1 MFRIYIECQP
11 GGFSDLYKSAIAP
24 RFNLFGFDP
33 NNCTHWSEHVTTIH
47 MACFVRSSSATK
59 QTNNKCLWEW
69 WENFAFGDLKHQPEM
84 VLLIY
89 VWHTHTRMYIY
100 ICVCVRDTCVWV
112 YRYVQSTY
120 TYAYNGVW
128 MYPSQRT
135 MLCRGD
141 KRPDLAGFSPVLCCQ
156 SWQRPHVAERAC
168 EKYLNASSDQTGLS
182 RLRKLKVW
190 HVSVSARHP
199 KTQSESRLNLPTLCQ
214 SENWNQ
220 HQIEQRLPKSQEV
233 GMGT

>member
-1 MFRIYIECQP
+1 MHEYI
-11 GGFSDLYKSAIAP
+11 
-24 RFNLFGFDP
+24 
-33 NNCTHWSEHVTTIH
+33 
-47 MACFVRSSSATK
+47 
-59 QTNNKCLWEW
+59 
-69 WENFAFGDLKHQPEM
+69 
-84 VLLIY
+84 
-89 VWHTHTRMYIY
+89 HTHHTIPSHTISYHTISPHTTAHHIIPYHPILDHYLIHLNLHCIALHCITLHYITLHDIVVHTHVCIY

>member
-69 WENFAFGDLKHQPEM
+69 WENFAFGDLKHQLEM

-89 VWHTHTRMYIY
+89 TYDTHTHVCIY
-100 ICVCVRDTCVWV
+100 IIIYVCVCGVCVCVFKMYNTHIIMCACMFWNRRRSLRILCNYVCVCICLW
-112 YRYVQSTY
+112 
-120 TYAYNGVW
+120 
-128 MYPSQRT
+128 
-135 MLCRGD
+135 
-141 KRPDLAGFSPVLCCQ
+141 KCQ
-156 SWQRPHVAERAC
+156 VCVEWRIPWRC
-168 EKYLNASSDQTGLS
+168 GS
-182 RLRKLKVW
+182 RRW
-190 HVSVSARHP
+190 FF
-199 KTQSESRLNLPTLCQ
+199 
-214 SENWNQ
+214 
-220 HQIEQRLPKSQEV
+220 
-233 GMGT
+233 